1 MTSLTVEL
9 KVLHPAQQEIANH
22 PARFKVVCCGRRF
35 GKTDLSVDL
44 LVNDALDGYPTA
56 YFAPSYGM
64 VSNIVWPQLKKIT
77 RPIREAKNEV
87 DKRLELITGGS
98 FKMWT
103 MASPDSSLGGAY
115 KRIVVDEAAVQ
126 PDLMNIFNQVMRPML
141 VDYRGEVIFISTPR
155 GHNDFWQ
162 LYNRGNDPAYP
173 DWASFNYPTSA
184 NPYIHPGEID
194 DAEREL
200 PERTFEQEY
209 LAKFIE
215 DGGGVFRRVSA
226 VTKLSPAQPYEGRF
240 VFGVDWGK
248 AVDFTVISVLDANT
262 RKQVAID
269 RFNQISWPLQRGRLR
284 AMYDLWKP
292 VAIHAESN
300 SIGEPNIEALQME
313 GLPVVPFQTTAT
325 TKGPLIDGL
334 ALAIERGDIS
344 LLDDPVQK
352 TELQAYQMERLPSGK
367 FRYNAPPGGHDD
379 TVIALALAYQGIAT
393 SGSAILFDY

>member
-35 GKTDLSVDL
+35 GKTDYALDWIINS
-44 LVNDALDGYPTA
+44 ALDGYPTA
-56 YFAPSYGM
+56 YFAPSYPM
-64 VSNIVWPQLKKIT
+64 VSNIFWPQLKRVM
-77 RPIREAKNEV
+77 RPVREAKSEI
-87 DKRLELITGGS
+87 DKRLDIITGGS

-103 MASPDSSLGGAY
+103 MSAPDSALGGAY
-115 KRIVVDEAAVQ
+115 KRVVVDEAAVQ
-126 PDLMNIFNQVMRPML
+126 PDLMNTFNQVMRPML
-141 VDYRGEVIFISTPR
+141 SDYHGEVVFISTPR

-162 LYNRGNDPAYP
+162 LYNRGFDPSYP
-173 DWASFNYPTSA
+173 EWANFNYPTSA
-184 NPYIHPGEID
+184 NPYIDPSEIE
-194 DAEREL
+194 AARREL
-200 PERTFEQEY
+200 PERTFRQEY
-209 LAKFIE
+209 LAEFIE
-215 DGGGVFRRVSA
+215 DGGGVFRGVSA
-226 VTKLSPAQPYEGRF
+226 VSKLSPSSVYEGRF

-248 AVDFTVISVLDANT
+248 SYDFTVISVIDANS
-262 RKQVAID
+262 RKQVAVD
-269 RFNQISWPLQRGRLR
+269 RFNQIGWNLQRGRLR
-284 AMYDLWKP
+284 TMYDRWKP

-300 SIGEPNIEALQME
+300 SIGDVNIEELQRE